1 MIRADCKAYFFGI
14 HQKWIASTKSTTM
27 YRLFVHRFSYRGGL
41 ELKPLISFSSFTRWI
56 MIIIWI
62 HFSPSNRMIIH
73 FNFFRLF
80 KRPELVDLAIVKRSI
95 LFQLRLRFM
104 LFRLCGNNWALNV
117 NKLLLHHTRVIVVNK
132 TRQHGEKESL
142 NQTS

>member
-1 MIRADCKAYFFGI
+1 MIPGQAVALFFGI

-27 YRLFVHRFSYRGGL
+27 YPIVRSLALEQRWAGAEATHLILFFH
-41 ELKPLISFSSFTRWI
+41 PWI

-62 HFSPSNRMIIH
+62 HFSTSNRMIIH

-80 KRPELVDLAIVKRSI
+80 KRSELVDLAIVKRSI

-117 NKLLLHHTRVIVVNK
+117 NKLLLHHTQVIVMNT
-132 TRQHGEKESL
+132 TRSSMQRKSL
-142 NQTS
+142 